1 LDSFIASMM
10 NKSIN
15 FFEKNIAEVVYAN
28 VLYLNEP
35 IFHHCY
41 INGLERKLE
50 CLIILVLAYCSA
62 FQSFS

>member
-1 LDSFIASMM
+1 MM

-41 INGLERKLE
+41 NKWTREE
-50 CLIILVLAYCSA
+50 A
-62 FQSFS
+62 